1 MDRNFERL
9 TKGGQT
15 FVLVPEEVYEDLQED
30 AKMLAD
36 IQAYD
41 AAKSRNEEIFPAEL
55 GVKLSDASRAG
66 KSLVPVWREY
76 REMTQT
82 ALAEASG
89 VNRVYLSEI
98 ENGKK
103 PGSVEALKRIA
114 DALRISLDDLV

>member
-1 MDRNFERL
+1 MR
-9 TKGGQT
+9 
-15 FVLVPEEVYEDLQED
+15 EDS
-30 AKMLAD
+30 D

-55 GVKLSDASRAG
+55 GVKLTEAARVG

-76 REMTQT
+76 RGMTRT
-82 ALAEASG
+82 ALAETGG

-98 ENGKK
+98 ESGKK

-114 DALRISLDDLV
+114 EALRIGFDDLV

>member
-15 FVLVPEEVYEDLQED
+15 FVLVPEEVYEGLQED
-30 AKMLAD
+30 AEMLAD

-41 AAKSRNEEIFPAEL
+41 AAKSRNEEIFPAEF
-55 GVKLSDASRAG
+55 GVKLSEASRSG

-82 ALAEASG
+82 ALAEVSG

-98 ENGKK
+98 ESGKK

-114 DALRISLDDLV
+114 EALRIGLDDLV